1 MKTSKENL
9 MPWIFVAVAATALA
23 IILLASM

>member
-1 MKTSKENL
+1 MKTSKEKL
-9 MPWIFVAVAATALA
+9 MPWIFVAVTATALA